1 MNEQFQRFALLLT
14 SEQIEKINKAKV
26 AVIGLGGVGSVATL
40 ALARNGVKNFVLC
53 DFDEVQISN
62 INRQLIANFCTIGMK
77 KTDVCEKMIKEIN
90 PDANVIVIT
99 DRFSPE
105 TKLFDM
111 DFDYLIDAIDDLD
124 NKYLLIK
131 MCLERK
137 KTFISSMGTARKMD
151 LTKLKIMD
159 LNQTSYDPL
168 ARKLRKMLRDNG
180 IYEKVPVVSSLEEP
194 IKTVGLGS
202 YMPVTS
208 TAGLMLADYIIKKII
223 L

>member
-26 AVIGLGGVGSVATL
+26 AIIGLGGVGSVATL
-40 ALARNGVKNFVLC
+40 ALARNGVKNFILC
-53 DFDEVQISN
+53 DFDEVQLSN
-62 INRQLIANFCTIGMK
+62 INRQLIANFNTLGMK

-90 PDANVIVIT
+90 PEASVKVISE
-99 DRFSPE
+99 RFGPE
-105 TKLFDM
+105 TTLFAN

-124 NKYLLIK
+124 NKCLLIK
-131 MCLERK
+131 MCLENK
-137 KTFISSMGTARKMD
+137 KTFISSMGTAKKMD

-168 ARKLRKMLRDNG
+168 ARKLRKMLREDG
-180 IYEKVPVVSSLEEP
+180 IYEKVPVVSSFEEP
-194 IKTVGLGS
+194 IKTIGLGS

-223 L
+223 F

>member
-26 AVIGLGGVGSVATL
+26 AIIGLGGVGSVATL
-40 ALARNGVKNFVLC
+40 ALARNGVKNFILC
-53 DFDEVQISN
+53 DFDEVQLSN
-62 INRQLIANFCTIGMK
+62 INRQLIANFSTLGMK

-90 PDANVIVIT
+90 PEASVKVISE
-99 DRFSPE
+99 RFSPE
-105 TKLFDM
+105 TTLFAN

-124 NKYLLIK
+124 NKCLLIK
-131 MCLERK
+131 MCLENK
-137 KTFISSMGTARKMD
+137 KTFISSMGTAKKMD

-168 ARKLRKMLRDNG
+168 ARKLRKMLREDG
-180 IYEKVPVVSSLEEP
+180 IYEKDPVVSSLEEP
-194 IKTVGLGS
+194 IKTIGLGS

-223 L
+223 F

>member
-26 AVIGLGGVGSVATL
+26 AIIGLGGVGSVATL
-40 ALARNGVKNFVLC
+40 DLARNGVKNFILC
-53 DFDEVQISN
+53 DFDEVQLSN
-62 INRQLIANFCTIGMK
+62 INRQLIANFNTLGMK

-90 PDANVIVIT
+90 PEASVKVISE
-99 DRFSPE
+99 RFGPE
-105 TKLFDM
+105 TTLFAN

-124 NKYLLIK
+124 NKCLLIK
-131 MCLERK
+131 MCLENK
-137 KTFISSMGTARKMD
+137 KTFISSMGTAKKMD

-168 ARKLRKMLRDNG
+168 ARKLRKMLREDG
-180 IYEKVPVVSSLEEP
+180 IYEKVPVVSSFEEP
-194 IKTVGLGS
+194 IKTIGLGS

-223 L
+223 F